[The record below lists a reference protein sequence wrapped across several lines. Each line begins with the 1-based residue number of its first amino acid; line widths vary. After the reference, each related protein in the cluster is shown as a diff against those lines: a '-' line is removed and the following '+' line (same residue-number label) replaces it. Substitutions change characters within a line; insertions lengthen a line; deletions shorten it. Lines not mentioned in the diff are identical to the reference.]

1 MKIFISIKAGL
12 LRSSNS
18 WKGIL
23 IIWLCSLLLVS
34 LVAIPLKGALKSGFG
49 SSMITEMLKNGINV
63 EVFADLGA
71 NFRGIFSSFSSG
83 LFMAILVGFLINSFL
98 SGGLFNSLRGLSE
111 KFSAGDFFRA
121 SAKNFWSFLIITFII
136 SVIILLLIIII
147 IVIPIAIV
155 GQNEVTSEGAAFR
168 TGIIL
173 TSIFILFLP
182 ILLLVADYARAW
194 QVDHEKNSGFKA
206 IGFGFSRTFRTF
218 ISSYSLMLILMIIQI
233 LYGWLVL
240 NTIAGIKPVTGG
252 GVFLLFILSQLLFI
266 IKILLKGWRYGS
278 VTRLMEIN
286 SIILTSASPDQT
298 AR

>member
-1 MKIFISIKAGL
+1 MKIFIPIKAGL
-12 LRSSNS
+12 LRTSKS

-49 SSMITEMLKNGINV
+49 NSMITELLKNGINI

-71 NFRGIFSSFSSG
+71 NFRSIFSSFSSG
-83 LFMAILVGFLINSFL
+83 LFMSVLVGFIINSFL
-98 SGGLFNSLRGLSE
+98 SGGLFNSLKGLSE
-111 KFSAGDFFRA
+111 KFSATEFFKA
-121 SAKNFWSFLIITFII
+121 SARNFWSFFIITFII
-136 SVIILLLIIII
+136 SVITLLLIIII
-147 IVIPIAIV
+147 IVIPVTIV
-155 GQNEVTSEGAAFR
+155 SQNEVTSEGAAFR
-168 TGIIL
+168 TAVIV
-173 TSIFILFLP
+173 TSIFLLFLP

-194 QVDHEKNSGFKA
+194 QVLHEKNAGFKA

-218 ISSYSLMLILMIIQI
+218 IPSYCLMLILMIIQV

-240 NTIAGIKPVTGG
+240 IIIASMKPVTGG
-252 GVFLLFILSQLLFI
+252 AVLLLFILSQMLFF

-286 SIILTSASPDQT
+286 SVILTSHSPD
-298 AR
+298 